1 MENVPISHSHIIV
14 REGGDT
20 KVADR
25 LGEDRNN
32 VKAWRRNDSI
42 PAAYWRKIVVEGIAS
57 YGELSA
63 WAEYRKLAADQ
74 AKAEGEAA

>member
-1 MENVPISHSHIIV
+1 MVNVPISHAEIII

-20 KVADR
+20 KVAER

-32 VKAWRRNDSI
+32 VKAWRRVDSI
-42 PAAYWRKIVVEGIAS
+42 PSAYWRRIVGEGISS

-63 WAEYRKLAADQ
+63 WAEHRKLAADQ
-74 AKAEGEAA
+74 AKTSDEAA